1 MKLKN
6 IWLLLLM
13 SVFAFQACEDDLDP
27 KLDTSKVKITT
38 NEIGIDEFEVTNEN
52 SGLEAF
58 KIVWE
63 EESDSLNLDLNTTH
77 IVQFDVVGNNF
88 SQAKTFTQL
97 ESKSHS
103 VIAKDLNKFLITN
116 FAQEYNTAKEYEF
129 RVVLAVI
136 GKDNL
141 IAPLPQTALNSQIIK
156 VTVIELKREPIY
168 IVGDGLVGWNNNG
181 ASDIGDNLQVLFA
194 DNNDSDMKYTYTS
207 FFKSGGMKFVTEAG
221 EWGTAYGATSS
232 TTEAGIEIYN
242 LELGKGD
249 NVFTPEKEGVYTLT
263 IERVKSTLTAKL
275 TPYDGEVK
283 EYKTVGLMGT
293 AAISWDTPLPLIKV
307 AEHVWV
313 AKNVEMKDGEFKF
326 KGDGDWWGIDKSELP
341 FGIANGDS
349 NIKISAGT
357 YYVAFNDLTKHFV
370 VIPMADLPVKK

>member
-1 MKLKN
+1 MKFKH

-58 KIVWE
+58 KIGWI

-77 IVQFDVVGNNF
+77 VVQFDVVGNNF
-88 SQAKTFTQL
+88 AQAKTFTQL

-141 IAPLPQTALNSQIIK
+141 IAPLPQTAVNSQMIK

-168 IVGDGLVGWNNNG
+168 IIGDGLIGWTNE
-181 ASDIGDNLQVLFA
+181 IGSIGNNLQVLFA

-207 FFKSGGMKFVTEAG
+207 FFKPGGMKFITEAG
-221 EWGTAYGATSS
+221 EWNTAYGATSS
-232 TTEAGIEIYN
+232 TTETGTEVFN

-249 NVFTPEKEGVYTLT
+249 NVLTPAKEGIYTLT

-275 TPYDGEVK
+275 TPYEGEVK

-293 AAISWDTPLPLIKV
+293 AAIDWSTPLPLAKV

-313 AKNVEMKDGEFKF
+313 AKDVKMKDGEFKF
-326 KGDGDWWGIDKSELP
+326 KGDSDWWGINKSELP
-341 FGIANGDS
+341 FGIADGEN
-349 NIKISAGT
+349 NIKIAAGI

>member
-207 FFKSGGMKFVTEAG
+207 FFKPGGMKFVTEAG

-313 AKNVEMKDGEFKF
+313 AKDVEMKDGEFKF